1 MIAQS
6 AQSRTTGLTTYSR
19 RPRSLIGNIS
29 AVLLQPVVFFRSL
42 PTSRHWLWVGLL
54 MLIIIGF
61 STVHQPTLDET
72 IPSGE
77 APAIELPPDASISGG
92 VSGIES
98 GFIASDNPGAG
109 SSATPAPDV
118 SKTVMTALLAATGM
132 LVAWF
137 IQALVLSEVSLING
151 TRPSLGLNLQIA
163 IWASVPLALMLVI
176 QQLYFAAGGTPG
188 MMGISLM
195 LERWAAFQTF
205 PAFSQ
210 TVLMTLASNFTLFW
224 LWNLGLLYIG
234 GRIALGG
241 KRTAVTLVVV
251 VWVIIGALGPAL
263 SSIGKPAPVVED
275 TESITMPEG
284 TEQVSPDLQVE
295 PSMTTPD
302 KSALES
308 GSEISAPPAV
318 QVRPITRGTGG

>member
-1 MIAQS
+1 M
-6 AQSRTTGLTTYSR
+6 
-19 RPRSLIGNIS
+19 
-29 AVLLQPVVFFRSL
+29 LLQPVVFFRSL
-42 PTSRHWLWVGLL
+42 PASRHWLWIGLL
-54 MLIIIGF
+54 MLVITGF
-61 STVHQPTLDET
+61 SAVHQPALPEA
-72 IPSGE
+72 IPPGD
-77 APAIELPPDASISGG
+77 APAIALPPDAGVPGG
-92 VSGIES
+92 ASGIEG
-98 GFIASDNPGAG
+98 GFVAPNSPGMG
-109 SSATPAPDV
+109 QSAAPAPDV
-118 SKTVMTALLAATGM
+118 SKTVMTALLAATGV

-151 TRPSLGLNLQIA
+151 SRPSLGLNLQIA

-188 MMGISLM
+188 MMGISLV
-195 LERWAAFQTF
+195 LERWAAFQTL

-210 TVLMTLASNFTLFW
+210 AVITTLASNFTLFW
-224 LWNLGLLYIG
+224 LWSLGLLYVG

-263 SSIGKPAPVVED
+263 SSIGKPAPVVENP
-275 TESITMPEG
+275 EAITMPDG

-295 PSMTTPD
+295 PSMTTPS

-318 QVRPITRGTGG
+318 QVRPIIRGTGG